1 MIQVIDILIL
11 TLRNAI
17 LPQDEDKAVFSQSK
31 GHSFHPLFG
40 ACIYVFFTQTA
51 DVIQRQTATIMIG
64 RLEAI
69 NMKTNSADIVDFSE
83 RKFTLADV
91 FANQHPVINGWIM
104 LSAVAI
110 VALYAITF
118 TTV

>member
-1 MIQVIDILIL
+1 MKID
-11 TLRNAI
+11 N
-17 LPQDEDKAVFSQSK
+17 
-31 GHSFHPLFG
+31 
-40 ACIYVFFTQTA
+40 
-51 DVIQRQTATIMIG
+51 
-64 RLEAI
+64 
-69 NMKTNSADIVDFSE
+69 TNLVE
-83 RKFTLADV
+83 RKFTIADV

>member
-1 MIQVIDILIL
+1 M
-11 TLRNAI
+11 
-17 LPQDEDKAVFSQSK
+17 
-31 GHSFHPLFG
+31 
-40 ACIYVFFTQTA
+40 
-51 DVIQRQTATIMIG
+51 TIFRKDG
-64 RLEAI
+64 TKT
-69 NMKTNSADIVDFSE
+69 MKTNSADFSNFSELSE
-83 RKFTLADV
+83 RKFTIADV